1 MIDSERVRTLMT
13 DIGPAMDLADV
24 SEAADGGPWAL
35 GDQDGTVIYVENIPE
50 EDRLWLSADVG
61 APRAEERTRL
71 YELILLYNAQW
82 RQKGGVRIVLDAP
95 EGRIVQAFD
104 VVASGLD
111 VPRLRTLLVN
121 FRRTLDG
128 WRKIVAGEPAPETDF
143 PAMSG
148 PDVIRG

>member
-24 SEAADGGPWAL
+24 SEAAEGGPWAL
-35 GDQDGTVIYVENIPE
+35 GDQDGTVIYIENVPE

-61 APRAEERTRL
+61 APRVEDRTRL

-82 RQKGGVRIVLDAP
+82 RQTGGVRIVLDSP

-111 VPRLRTLLVN
+111 VPRLRTILVN

>member
-1 MIDSERVRTLMT
+1 
-13 DIGPAMDLADV
+13 
-24 SEAADGGPWAL
+24 
-35 GDQDGTVIYVENIPE
+35 
-50 EDRLWLSADVG
+50 
-61 APRAEERTRL
+61 
-71 YELILLYNAQW
+71 
-82 RQKGGVRIVLDAP
+82 VLDAP